1 MSNITY
7 EVSGGIAVIKF
18 NRPEKLN
25 TLTLSMYDDLGAAFV
40 RAQEDPKVAVV
51 ILTGEG
57 DRAFCVGAALTES
70 IPHLS
75 RGHYID
81 EWDAAHFKHIKM
93 NKPVIAAVNG
103 MCMGGGFEIM
113 LGTDIRVASEKAVF
127 ALPEVSLGIVP
138 AGGTLARLARQI
150 PFVNTMELILTGE
163 KISAEKAL
171 DMGVLNYVVE
181 QDKVMDKAMEIA
193 RKFLSLSTTAVQIA
207 KESVIA
213 LREMPL
219 EQAFNTEA
227 MLGYKAFTGE
237 DAKEGLDAFYNKR
250 KPEFPSK
257 KW

>member
-57 DRAFCVGAALTES
+57 DRAFCVGADLTES

-163 KISAEKAL
+163 KISAENSYL
-171 DMGVLNYVVE
+171 S
-181 QDKVMDKAMEIA
+181 A
-193 RKFLSLSTTAVQIA
+193 RRLFR
-207 KESVIA
+207 
-213 LREMPL
+213 LRKNL
-219 EQAFNTEA
+219 
-227 MLGYKAFTGE
+227 
-237 DAKEGLDAFYNKR
+237 
-250 KPEFPSK
+250 
-257 KW
+257 

>member
-1 MSNITY
+1 MGY
-7 EVSGGIAVIKF
+7 
-18 NRPEKLN
+18 
-25 TLTLSMYDDLGAAFV
+25 
-40 RAQEDPKVAVV
+40 
-51 ILTGEG
+51 
-57 DRAFCVGAALTES
+57 
-70 IPHLS
+70 
-75 RGHYID
+75 
-81 EWDAAHFKHIKM
+81 AAHFKHIKM

-127 ALPEVSLGIVP
+127 AASRGVTGNSSGGRYSCK
-138 AGGTLARLARQI
+138 AGQTDTFCKYHGADTDGRKDKRRKS
-150 PFVNTMELILTGE
+150 F
-163 KISAEKAL
+163 L

-227 MLGYKAFTGE
+227 MPLGYKAFTGE
-237 DAKEGLDAFYNKR
+237 DAKEGLRRFLQ
-250 KPEFPSK
+250 
-257 KW
+257 

>member
-25 TLTLSMYDDLGAAFV
+25 TLTLSMYDDLGASFI
-40 RAQEDPKVAVV
+40 RAQEDPQVAVV

-57 DRAFCVGAALTES
+57 DRAFCVGADLTES
-70 IPHLS
+70 IPYLS

-150 PFVNTMELILTGE
+150 PFVKCHGTDTDGRKDKRRKSSGHGALKLCGEAGTGHGQGRGNSSQILVSQHLGGTDREGIRNSPAGNTFGT
-163 KISAEKAL
+163 
-171 DMGVLNYVVE
+171 
-181 QDKVMDKAMEIA
+181 
-193 RKFLSLSTTAVQIA
+193 SL
-207 KESVIA
+207 
-213 LREMPL
+213 
-219 EQAFNTEA
+219 
-227 MLGYKAFTGE
+227 
-237 DAKEGLDAFYNKR
+237 
-250 KPEFPSK
+250 
-257 KW
+257 